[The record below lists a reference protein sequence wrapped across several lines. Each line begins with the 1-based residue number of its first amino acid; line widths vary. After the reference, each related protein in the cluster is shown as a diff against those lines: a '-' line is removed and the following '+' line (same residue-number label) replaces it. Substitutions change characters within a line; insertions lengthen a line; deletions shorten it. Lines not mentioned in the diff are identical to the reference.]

1 MAVIRADLA
10 GKELARA
17 LLQRPQGSR
26 PVTLVGYSMGAR
38 VIFSCLCELFRIRY
52 EEVLKNEEGI
62 STNEESRS
70 KSMFSWFKSS
80 NKTSDRLRSSSTA
93 APSTNPLTSS
103 DINSKSTENINN
115 PSIDES
121 LKDDRDMSI
130 EETADPKSKFDLDDS
145 RYDDTYE
152 ADYYD
157 PVSVSDSNY
166 LGNTSNLVDEK
177 IRGIESIIQDV
188 VLLGAP
194 VRYKVRVIH

>member
-1 MAVIRADLA
+1 
-10 GKELARA
+10 
-17 LLQRPQGSR
+17 
-26 PVTLVGYSMGAR
+26 
-38 VIFSCLCELFRIRY
+38 
-52 EEVLKNEEGI
+52 
-62 STNEESRS
+62 
-70 KSMFSWFKSS
+70 
-80 NKTSDRLRSSSTA
+80 
-93 APSTNPLTSS
+93 
-103 DINSKSTENINN
+103 
-115 PSIDES
+115 
-121 LKDDRDMSI
+121 MSI